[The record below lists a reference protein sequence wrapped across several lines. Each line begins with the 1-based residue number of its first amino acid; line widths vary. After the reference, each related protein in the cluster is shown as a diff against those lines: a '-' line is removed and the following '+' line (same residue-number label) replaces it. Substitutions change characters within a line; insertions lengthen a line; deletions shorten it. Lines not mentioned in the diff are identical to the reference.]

1 MHSPNIQPNK
11 NNVVVD
17 SGQVVFNP
25 IYAKPGPISKLFGV
39 GRTTVYSWLKSYEQD
54 NLGVEGLYLDLT
66 PGLTLINIQKL
77 EEFLKKKHK
86 KWL

>member
-1 MHSPNIQPNK
+1 MSNLKILPNEK
-11 NNVVVD
+11 NVIVD
-17 SGQVVFNP
+17 SEQVVFNP
-25 IYAKPGPISKLFGV
+25 IYAKPGPVGKAFGV
-39 GRTTVYSWLKSYEQD
+39 SRTTVYNWLKSYEQD
-54 NLGVEGLYLDLT
+54 NLGIEGLYLDLT